1 MLAATSLI
9 ILDYRQ
15 NHLESLRD
23 ALSVVAYPLQ
33 LIVNL
38 PRTAGTWL
46 DESLASRQTLQ
57 AESTSLR
64 AQNLLLNVRLQKL
77 ATLETEN
84 MRLRELLDSSVKIN
98 ERVLIAELLAVDLDP
113 FTRRIIIN
121 KGSRNG
127 VLEGQTLVDAHG
139 VIGQTI
145 HVGPL
150 SSTAMLITDP
160 SHALPIQVNRNGL
173 RAVLVGT
180 GEADRLE
187 LTHVPNTADIK
198 VGDLLVTSGLGG
210 RFPPGYPV
218 ARVTAFLPDPRE
230 RFAHVSAEPM
240 ATIEQSREVLL
251 VWSAAEGRADAAA
264 CAPDDTACRAAAD
277 GTLPAPADAA
287 PADAAPAQVTP

>member
-15 NHLESLRD
+15 NHLESVRD
-23 ALSVVAYPLQ
+23 ALSVVAYPFQ
-33 LIVNL
+33 LFVNL
-38 PRTAGTWL
+38 PRTVGTWV
-46 DESLASRQTLQ
+46 DESLATRQTLQ
-57 AESTSLR
+57 ADNTGLR

-77 ATLETEN
+77 ATLESEN
-84 MRLRELLDSSVKIN
+84 MRLRELLDSSFKIN

-113 FTRRIIIN
+113 FTRRIVIN

-127 VLEGQTLVDAHG
+127 VIEGQTLVDAHG

-160 SHALPIQVNRNGL
+160 SHAVPIQINRNGL

-180 GEADRLE
+180 GETDRLE
-187 LTHVPNTADIK
+187 LMHVPNTADIK

-230 RFAHVSAEPM
+230 RFAQVAAEPM
-240 ATIEQSREVLL
+240 ANIEQSREVLL
-251 VWSAAEGRADAAA
+251 VWSATE
-264 CAPDDTACRAAAD
+264 TATGVVA
-277 GTLPAPADAA
+277 LPSGVMLHDVSSGAQGAA
-287 PADAAPAQVTP
+287 PAGTSPTPGSP

>member
-15 NHLESLRD
+15 NHLESVRD

-38 PRTAGTWL
+38 PRTVGTWV
-46 DESLASRQTLQ
+46 DESLTTRQTLQ
-57 AESTSLR
+57 ADNTGLR

-77 ATLETEN
+77 ATLESEN
-84 MRLRELLDSSVKIN
+84 MRLRELLDSSFKIN

-113 FTRRIIIN
+113 FTRRIVIN

-127 VLEGQTLVDAHG
+127 VIEGQTVVDAHG

-150 SSTAMLITDP
+150 SSIAMLITDP
-160 SHALPIQVNRNGL
+160 SHALPIQINRNGL

-180 GEADRLE
+180 GETDRLE
-187 LTHVPNTADIK
+187 LMHVPNTADIK

-230 RFAHVSAEPM
+230 RFAQVAAEPM
-240 ATIEQSREVLL
+240 ASIEQSREVLL
-251 VWSAAEGRADAAA
+251 VWSSAETAAGDAP
-264 CAPDDTACRAAAD
+264 CAPDDTSCNTAPEGSATPPA
-277 GTLPAPADAA
+277 GT
-287 PADAAPAQVTP
+287 TPTPGSP

>member
-1 MLAATSLI
+1 
-9 ILDYRQ
+9 
-15 NHLESLRD
+15 
-23 ALSVVAYPLQ
+23 LSVVAYPLQ

-38 PRTAGTWL
+38 PRTAGSWI
-46 DESLASRQTLQ
+46 DESLSTRQTLQ
-57 AESTSLR
+57 ADNTGLH

-77 ATLETEN
+77 ATLESEN
-84 MRLRELLDSSVKIN
+84 MRLRELLDSSFKIN

-127 VLEGQTLVDAHG
+127 VMEGQTLVDAHG

-160 SHALPIQVNRNGL
+160 SHALPVQINRNGL

-187 LTHVPNTADIK
+187 LSHVPNTADIK
-198 VGDLLVTSGLGG
+198 IGDLLVTSGLGG

-218 ARVTAFLPDPRE
+218 ARVTVFLPDPRE
-230 RFAHVSAEPM
+230 RFAQVSAEPM
-240 ATIEQSREVLL
+240 ANIEQSREVLL
-251 VWSAAEGRADAAA
+251 VWSAAEKVTDDAICDSADPACNAAV
-264 CAPDDTACRAAAD
+264 D
-277 GTLPAPADAA
+277 GSVPARDVP
-287 PADAAPAQVTP
+287 